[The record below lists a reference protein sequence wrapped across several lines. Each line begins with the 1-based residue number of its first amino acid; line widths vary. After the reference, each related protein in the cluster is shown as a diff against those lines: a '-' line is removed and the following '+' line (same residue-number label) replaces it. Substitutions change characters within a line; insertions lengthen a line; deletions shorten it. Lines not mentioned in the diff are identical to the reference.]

1 MDHVVLNFEKH
12 FRASSILKP
21 NQRDKIALM
30 HSLKCKIV
38 SGIITLSP
46 SRLICRA
53 HPDVYKPLDAL
64 DDDELDDASEEA
76 LETATKKGDEKL
88 KNDGSKSADKDKEDK
103 KSDDKKEEG
112 KKSEDKKQNDSK
124 PEHKKPKAIKEDAHN
139 NGSDK
144 KPKQGDERKNE
155 SKVARSG

>member
-1 MDHVVLNFEKH
+1 MDRVVLNFEKH
-12 FRASSILKP
+12 FHASSILKP
-21 NQRDKIALM
+21 SQRDKIALM

-46 SRLICRA
+46 SRLICSA